1 MSTSPSVEH
10 YPDEQRYELRLGEAQ
25 AILTYEL
32 ESEKITYT
40 HTFVPV
46 ELRGQG
52 IAEKLVKV
60 ALAEARANKHAVIPQ
75 CSYVGKYITRH
86 SEYQDLLAPGQ

>member
-1 MSTSPSVEH
+1 MSTTPSVEH
-10 YPDEQRYELRLGEAQ
+10 YPSEQRYELRLGEAQ

-32 ESEKITYT
+32 EDDRITYT

-52 IAEKLVKV
+52 IAEQLVKV
-60 ALAEARANKHAVIPQ
+60 ALADARANQHVVVPQ
-75 CSYVGKYITRH
+75 CSYVEKFISRH
-86 SEYQDLLAPGQ
+86 REYQDLLAPGH